1 MSKVMLVNHNTDP
14 EMVTGAEK
22 VLLAA
27 GLSCLERRMEVVWV
41 SPQPG
46 LSCDRATRMGM
57 EVHIVDY
64 PVLWNFVHDPSRLEE
79 DCRAFEQAA
88 PGSPLSRLVCAQR
101 PDWIVTGSAINLMPA
116 IVAHQRGVPLCWY
129 IQEVIPGHPGLD
141 PLMARVRQY
150 AGRVLAPSEAV
161 RRSLAARGV
170 GSELTW
176 VLPYGTD
183 IPPAEAIR
191 QHRRSLRLCFGW
203 TEEHVV
209 IGWFGSVYRGKG
221 LLELL
226 RASAYFRH
234 RGKIAIVAAG
244 NVVEADYLQQCL
256 DEARRIAPVE
266 WRYLGALPNIEPL
279 LAAVDLVAIPSL
291 VADASPNIALEAMA
305 CGRCV
310 VAYASGGLPEIVA
323 HGDTGYLVPNGDAAA
338 LGRTIAELAE
348 HDGKREKAG
357 RKGRRHAIS
366 RFGLSRFKADFV
378 AMLHSG
384 AERGEQQP

>member
-116 IVAHQRGVPLCWY
+116 IVAHQRGIPLCWY
-129 IQEVIPGHPGLD
+129 IQEVIPSHPGLD

-161 RRSLAARGV
+161 RRSLAAREV

-209 IGWFGSVYRGKG
+209 IGWFGSIYRGKG

-226 RASAYFRH
+226 QASAHFRH
-234 RGKIAIVAAG
+234 RGEKIAIVAAG
-244 NVVEADYLQQCL
+244 NAVESDYLQLCL
-256 DEARRIAPVE
+256 DEARRIAPIE

-291 VADASPNIALEAMA
+291 VEDAFPNIALEAMA
-305 CGRCV
+305 SGRCI

-323 HGDTGYLVPNGDAAA
+323 HGDTGYLVPNGDTAA

-348 HDGKREKAG
+348 HGGKRERAG
-357 RKGRRHAIS
+357 RKGRRHAI
-366 RFGLSRFKADFV
+366 RHFDLSRFKADFV
-378 AMLHSG
+378 SMLHTG
-384 AERGEQQP
+384 EKRGEQS